1 MAYQFILLVH
11 SYLRYLFILIFLIV
25 LWNTAGGFINKKA
38 WSKIN
43 EKFSVWMIRI
53 WNIEFVL
60 GLLLY
65 FSFSPLTRY
74 AFSNFNEVMKDEQMR
89 QFTIEHPVIMLIATA
104 FLHIGWARS
113 RKATVDSKRYKQWL
127 IFIILSFALVV
138 VGIPWTGRP
147 LLRII

>member
-1 MAYQFILLVH
+1 MAYQIFLTVH
-11 SYLRYLFILIFLIV
+11 SYLRYLFILIFLFV
-25 LWNTAGGFINKKA
+25 LWNTVSGFINKKA
-38 WSKIN
+38 WSKIDG
-43 EKFSVWMIRI
+43 KFSVWMIRI

-65 FSFSPLTRY
+65 FSLSPLTRY
-74 AFSNFNEVMKDEQMR
+74 AFSNFNEVMKDKQMR
-89 QFTIEHPVIMLIATA
+89 QFTIEHPTIMLIATA
-104 FLHIGWARS
+104 LLHVGWARS
-113 RKATVDSKRYKQWL
+113 RRATADSKRYKQWL